1 MNKVTFWQEKEL
13 KMYHFGINP
22 EDIKAVAEHK
32 CNHIFFNT
40 PLIEVV
46 CEELPQASKT
56 YAIEFF
62 ATFAGCDERVPLAA
76 QEYLQDSKG
85 LKRYVKN
92 YIIEE
97 LMFNEYD
104 DSLWLGLMKE
114 IARSHK
120 LDDVWEDE
128 Q

>member
-13 KMYHFGINP
+13 KMYQFGINP
-22 EDIKAVAEHK
+22 EDIKAVAEHE

-46 CEELPQASKT
+46 CEELPQESKT
-56 YAIEFF
+56 YAVEFF
-62 ATFAGCDERVPLAA
+62 ATFAGCDERVALAA
-76 QEYLQDSKG
+76 QEYSQDSKG
-85 LKRYVKN
+85 LKRFVKN